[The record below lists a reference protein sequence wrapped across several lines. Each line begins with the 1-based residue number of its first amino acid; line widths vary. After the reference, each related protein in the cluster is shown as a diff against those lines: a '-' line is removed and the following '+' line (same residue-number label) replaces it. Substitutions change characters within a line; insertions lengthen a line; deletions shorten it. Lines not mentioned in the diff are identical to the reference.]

1 MVGIFV
7 RNVHPSWTLNYSQWN
22 VIISATE
29 TNLQPAVSEAGEESA
44 IWTKLW
50 MTNVQAQFGARK
62 TEELFGR
69 RSFIDRVLQEAFT
82 CRRGRWIDALPR
94 CVGYPFVPFVCAG
107 KVNEASAAA
116 CNARFRKIIS
126 AAARSLAHREEERT
140 REHEKTR
147 HLTSQSDPTD
157 TNRRARRET
166 ASPSDGAAEAARTM
180 T

>member
-1 MVGIFV
+1 MNFCRRRRPKHSEAPSPVSSAARSLERGRRQPTCRMVGIFV

-22 VIISATE
+22 VIISAAE

-69 RSFIDRVLQEAFT
+69 RGFIDRVLQEAFT

-126 AAARSLAHREEERT
+126 AAAC
-140 REHEKTR
+140 
-147 HLTSQSDPTD
+147 
-157 TNRRARRET
+157 
-166 ASPSDGAAEAARTM
+166 
-180 T
+180 